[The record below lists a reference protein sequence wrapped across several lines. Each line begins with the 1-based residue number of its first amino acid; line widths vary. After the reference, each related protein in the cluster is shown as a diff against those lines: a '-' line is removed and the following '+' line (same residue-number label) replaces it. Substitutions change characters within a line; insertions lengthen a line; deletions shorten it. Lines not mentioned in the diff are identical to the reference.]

1 MYAQSVADRLSVNMP
16 VIAINVSKKVQD
28 AYEEI
33 PKGKRSKRM
42 NNALERHFRLEG
54 SNEYDKMSYFSLQLK
69 IKEREEAIDKLQTL
83 ITDLNAQLN
92 AATLAATKSFSII
105 DTMLKMLKLRR

>member
-1 MYAQSVADRLSVNMP
+1 MSSLQKPCGGLNMP

-28 AYEEI
+28 AYHDI

-42 NNALERHFRLEG
+42 NNALERHFRLEHDN
-54 SNEYDKMSYFSLQLK
+54 SYDQMSYFSLQLK

-83 ITDLNAQLN
+83 ILDLNEQLN
-92 AATLAATKSFSII
+92 DIAKEASLSWIK
-105 DTMLKMLKLRR
+105 KLFNKLLR